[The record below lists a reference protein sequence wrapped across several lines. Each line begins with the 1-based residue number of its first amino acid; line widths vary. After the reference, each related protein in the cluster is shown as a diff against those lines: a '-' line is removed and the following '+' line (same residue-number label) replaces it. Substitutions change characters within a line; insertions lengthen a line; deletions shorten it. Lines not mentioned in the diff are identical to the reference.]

1 MKEHIFA
8 ILDCFIGYFIALN
21 LFNLKGVIH
30 MNLSA
35 FLNPIEKENKKV
47 VVSDRFVENGSLWNG
62 KLEQYQKKKKKLLE
76 KVAP

>member
-47 VVSDRFVENGSLWNG
+47 VVSDRFVENGKPVEWEI
-62 KLEQYQKKKKKLLE
+62 KTI
-76 KVAP
+76 